1 MKRTHISLDKNSN
14 TEFYTDDILSSLNSI
29 LQIYIVILTNF
40 TLFKLKKFTSSFGFV
55 ALFLSSVKYDQAG
68 AVPTYLQQISLWLT
82 GKV

>member
-1 MKRTHISLDKNSN
+1 M
-14 TEFYTDDILSSLNSI
+14 
-29 LQIYIVILTNF
+29 LTNF

-55 ALFLSSVKYDQAG
+55 ALFLSSVKYDQG